1 MEQRSWKLLVAC
13 FILLCAAVL
22 LLLAY
27 VLSFSGLGVLALA
40 LAFVG
45 IAKGVLVIFDQE
57 DVEDENGE

>member
-1 MEQRSWKLLVAC
+1 MEQRIWKLLVAC

-27 VLSFSGLGVLALA
+27 VLNFAGLSYLALP
-40 LAFVG
+40 LTFVG
-45 IAKGVLVIFDQE
+45 IAKGVLVIFDHE